1 MLSRRRTQKGISL
14 IEIFIGL
21 AIMGLLL
28 ALAFPN
34 FSSWLTNMQIRAA
47 AEKMQNALQA
57 ARNEAMRKNTTVR
70 FSLVSNLTSGCAQ
83 SSTGKSWVVSRL
95 DPVGQCDV
103 AASDTTAPFTAQAG
117 TLAEGSSRVAVSA
130 TDGAGGART
139 FVAFNGMG
147 RVVSPTSNNWIGQI
161 ALDVAPANTNR
172 RLLVQV
178 SAGGQIRM
186 CDPAVVSTTDTRKC

>member
-1 MLSRRRTQKGISL
+1 MLNRQPVQQGISL
-14 IEIFIGL
+14 IEIVIGL

-34 FSSWLTNMQIRAA
+34 FSAWLTNLQIRAA
-47 AEKMQNALQA
+47 AEKMQNALHA

-83 SSTGKSWVVSRL
+83 SSSGKSWVVSRL
-95 DPVGQCDV
+95 DPTGKCDV
-103 AASDTTAPFTAQAG
+103 AASDTTDPFTAQTG
-117 TLAEGSSRVAVSA
+117 TLAEGSSRVTVSA
-130 TDGAGGART
+130 SNGGVAKT
-139 FVAFNGMG
+139 SVAFNGLG
-147 RVVSPTSNNWIGQI
+147 RVVTSSDWIGQI
-161 ALDVAPANTNR
+161 DLDVVPANTFR
-172 RLLVQV
+172 VLRVQV